1 MEYHCPPQS
10 FSDNFVVECWE
21 WDVNAKSPAVQL
33 SPCRRAVYFHIDP
46 VLQSE
51 GTAGVRGTKGFIHG
65 EHYWEVKFLEPP
77 YGTSV
82 MVGAGTRHAHL
93 HLGNYTFINML
104 GMDSESWGL
113 SHKGITWHDGHSR
126 QYTEPFY
133 EKATIIGVDLNLYD
147 GTMTFYKNGCNL
159 GVAFTGLNKVGAPL
173 YPIVTSTTAETELQL
188 GMRSCRFMSLQEQC
202 LYTVIQH
209 LIDKV
214 HIDTL
219 PLPAYIRGQLKEL
232 LK

>member
-159 GVAFTGLNKVGAPL
+159 GVAFTGLNKNMMSMLHQGHTASISVYVLARDESGNSRTQECKSSKHTKSSSKRSF
-173 YPIVTSTTAETELQL
+173 YIHTIDEMSNRPI
-188 GMRSCRFMSLQEQC
+188 
-202 LYTVIQH
+202 
-209 LIDKV
+209 
-214 HIDTL
+214 
-219 PLPAYIRGQLKEL
+219 
-232 LK
+232 

>member
-1 MEYHCPPQS
+1 MEYHCLPES
-10 FSDNFVVECWE
+10 FSDDFVVECWV

-82 MVGAGTRHAHL
+82 MVGAGTRNAHL

-113 SHKGITWHDGHSR
+113 SHKGWSTPISHRQFHNCRNRTSALDEKLSAHVTTGAVSVHSR
-126 QYTEPFY
+126 P
-133 EKATIIGVDLNLYD
+133 
-147 GTMTFYKNGCNL
+147 
-159 GVAFTGLNKVGAPL
+159 APNRQ
-173 YPIVTSTTAETELQL
+173 S
-188 GMRSCRFMSLQEQC
+188 S
-202 LYTVIQH
+202 H
-209 LIDKV
+209 
-214 HIDTL
+214 
-219 PLPAYIRGQLKEL
+219 
-232 LK
+232 

>member
-1 MEYHCPPQS
+1 MQCPCQPQS
-10 FSDNFVVECWE
+10 ISGGFVEECWE

-46 VLQSE
+46 ILQSE
-51 GTAGVRGTKGFIHG
+51 GFNHG
-65 EHYWEVKFLEPP
+65 EHYWEIKFLEPP

-82 MVGAGTRHAHL
+82 MVGAGTKQVLL
-93 HLGNYTFINML
+93 HIGNYKFINML

-113 SHKGITWHDGHSR
+113 SYKGTIWHGGQSR

-147 GTMTFYKNGCNL
+147 GTMAFYKNGHNL
-159 GVAFTGLNKVGAPL
+159 GVAFTGLNKVGVPL
-173 YPIVTSTTAETELQL
+173 YPIVCSTTAETELQL
-188 GMRSCRFMSLQEQC
+188 GMRCCRFMSLQEQC
-202 LYTVIQH
+202 LYTVLQH
-209 LIDKV
+209 LVDKV

-219 PLPAYIRGQLKEL
+219 PLPAFIRGQLKEF
-232 LK
+232 